1 MRWHAAIGTTKGAAT
16 PLSRSGLATRQEC
29 AGRAIRRALLPGLS
43 MGACLLWSATSAQV
57 AGTRDYLERMD
68 TDRDGRVS
76 LGEYQAWMG
85 YAFEHMDADGDGL
98 LTPEELP
105 GGRGRTIS
113 LAEHRESLAAMFLR
127 QDVDRDGFLDAKELA
142 APPR

>member
-1 MRWHAAIGTTKGAAT
+1 
-16 PLSRSGLATRQEC
+16 
-29 AGRAIRRALLPGLS
+29 
-43 MGACLLWSATSAQV
+43 MGACLLWSVLASAQV

-68 TDRDGRVS
+68 SDRDGRVS
-76 LGEYQAWMG
+76 LAEYQAWMG

-105 GGRGRTIS
+105 GGRGRTVS

-127 QDVDRDGFLDAKELA
+127 QDVDRDGFLDANELA